1 MSMLVKICGLSTAED
16 VVAAVDAGADA
27 VGFVFANS
35 VRKVSPPTAASISGL
50 VPDTVKRVAV
60 MLHPSN
66 EEWQAVLRDF
76 RPDVLQTDAA
86 DFKNLEV
93 PAAIERW
100 PVFREGGDLPD
111 TEGTYLYEG
120 RKSGRGETVD
130 WSIAARIARGG
141 QMVLAGGLD
150 ADNVGQAI
158 TTVRPFGVDV
168 SSAVETTPGR
178 KDVGLIRKFIK
189 AARAAENSL

>member
-35 VRKVSPPTAASISGL
+35 VRKVSPLTAASISRL
-50 VPDTVKRVAV
+50 VPDSVKRVAV

-66 EEWQAVLRDF
+66 DEWQAVLRNF
-76 RPDVLQTDAA
+76 RPDVLQTDAD
-86 DFKNLEV
+86 DFDRLDV

-100 PVFREGGDLPD
+100 PVYREGEGLPA

-120 RKSGRGETVD
+120 RKSGQGKTVD
-130 WSIAARIARGG
+130 WSMAARIARGG
-141 QMVLAGGLD
+141 QMVLAGGLN
-150 ADNVGQAI
+150 AENVGQAI

-168 SSAVETTPGR
+168 SSAVETEPGR
-178 KDVGLIRKFIK
+178 KDVGLIRNFIK
-189 AARAAENSL
+189 AARAAENAL

>member
-1 MSMLVKICGLSTAED
+1 MNTLVKICGLRTAED
-16 VVAAVDAGADA
+16 VQAAVDAGADA
-27 VGFVFANS
+27 VGFVFADS
-35 VRKVSPPTAASISGL
+35 VRKVSPSIAAAISRS
-50 VPDTVKRVAV
+50 VPDTVTRVAV

-66 EEWQAVLRDF
+66 DEWQAVLRDF

-86 DFKNLEV
+86 DFNNLEV

-100 PVFREGGDLPD
+100 PVFREGGDLPA

-141 QMVLAGGLD
+141 QMVLAGGLNV
-150 ADNVGQAI
+150 DNVGQAI

-168 SSAVETTPGR
+168 SSAVETAPGR

-189 AARAAENSL
+189 AARAAENGL